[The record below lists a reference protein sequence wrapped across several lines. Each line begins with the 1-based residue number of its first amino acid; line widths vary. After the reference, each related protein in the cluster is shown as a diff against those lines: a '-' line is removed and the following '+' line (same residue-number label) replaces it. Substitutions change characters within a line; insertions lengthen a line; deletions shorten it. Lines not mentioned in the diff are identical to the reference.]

1 MKDFRF
7 YVHTPGVVPLAGFNE
22 LHRAAQYIE
31 FVRAN
36 GYNMEL
42 EIVDQAEAMQ
52 REQARRKRVERI
64 LEAVRVL
71 KGAA

>member
-22 LHRAAQYIE
+22 RYRAEQYAE

-42 EIVDQAEAMQ
+42 EIVDQYEAMQ
-52 REQARRKRVERI
+52 KEQARRKKVARV
-64 LEAVRVL
+64 LEAVAVL
-71 KGAA
+71 KGAV